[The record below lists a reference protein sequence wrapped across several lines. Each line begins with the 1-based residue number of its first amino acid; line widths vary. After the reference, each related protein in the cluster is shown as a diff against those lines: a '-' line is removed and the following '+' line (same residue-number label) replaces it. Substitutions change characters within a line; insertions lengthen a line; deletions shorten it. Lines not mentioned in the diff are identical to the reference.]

1 MPYGFSPQACLSCGV
16 TCAGEAPA
24 YSSRISWGLLLAA
37 SGTVLS
43 SCVDG
48 RLVVLPEELGC
59 RRQVQGEN
67 HLARKSSGSKGYKK
81 HFCGFGGMSDKN
93 NMSKPSQRRLTKED
107 TVLAMLSFI
116 FLFFLFF
123 NGDPF
128 LQKQNSFCS

>member
-1 MPYGFSPQACLSCGV
+1 M
-16 TCAGEAPA
+16 
-24 YSSRISWGLLLAA
+24 AA

-67 HLARKSSGSKGYKK
+67 HLARKSSDSKGYKK
-81 HFCGFGGMSDKN
+81 RFRGFGGMSDKN